1 MQILYLLPPALMLW
15 RSYGEG
21 TGALVVLV
29 PVLVMAAGQL
39 AGGLAWLAIS
49 GEDAPDLVATAPI
62 PRSLVVRAKIEAVL
76 GAIAIAFAP
85 FIAALAFLHVRRA
98 RLGAR
103 YFRSRSGR
111 DCHPVLLPQAGD
123 AALLPP
129 PPDRLALRDVRR
141 GLLVDLVGRDRCGR
155 GDRLVAGIYFPAAIG
170 LTILAA
176 AYWMGPHKL

>member
-1 MQILYLLPPALMLW
+1 MQILYLLPPALLLW

-85 FIAALAFLHVRRA
+85 FIAALAFLSVSGA
-98 RLGAR
+98 LASALGIFAAAAAATA
-103 YFRSRSGR
+103 
-111 DCHPVLLPQAGD
+111 HPVLLPQAGD

-129 PPDRLALRDVRR
+129 SPDRLALCDVR
-141 GLLVDLVGRDRCGR
+141 GSVLVDLVGRDRCGR
-155 GDRLVAGIYFPAAIG
+155 GRPARGWRSSRPRSGSASSQRRIG
-170 LTILAA
+170 
-176 AYWMGPHKL
+176 